1 MANLPAKIASS
12 IVAGMLAGTA
22 LTMPRDVATAAE
34 CLPEPGKDGTQGQ
47 HWYYR
52 IEHGTKRHC
61 WYLRGQD
68 GKAAQVAPADESE
81 PAPKAAAQTSANPP
95 RSVED
100 AHAEYPIPQ
109 SRENMVARAW
119 SGPARKCSRCCPAA
133 SRSAR
138 LRRLGALAISRKR
151 HCAGGSLLGC
161 SCGGCPR
168 TDGSCAGRDDIGPR
182 CRCAAADHRRRD
194 RFEFRRGC
202 DDRRKYSGRYAA
214 GPPRCCRARGSCETV
229 RFPADAV
236 CRDRRSTGACRAD
249 GKHRLSARTPQ
260 GAAPGHLGTPCR
272 PLGER
277 RERPQAAVGPTGN
290 RRGAGVASDS
300 RTESHAERPRTAA
313 PPEDRRDPGA
323 ARQARTAKRSVKAL
337 HHGGAPKNPT

>member
-109 SRENMVARAW
+109 SRENMVAAPVPGLVPRA
-119 SGPARKCSRCCPAA
+119 SAPVAAPPPADPRGSAVSARWPSPENAIAPAA
-133 SRSAR
+133 PSLAAPAAAAPGLTAPAPVATTLAPDAAAPLQTTADATDSSSAADATTDASTVVDTPPGPPAAAAPAVPAKPSAS
-138 LRRLGALAISRKR
+138 LQMLFAVIGGALALAGLTASIVYRLGRRKER
-151 HCAGGSLLGC
+151 RLATSERRAVLWE
-161 SCGGCPR
+161 SVE
-168 TDGSCAGRDDIGPR
+168 SGPR
-182 CRCAAADHRRRD
+182 
-194 RFEFRRGC
+194 
-202 DDRRKYSGRYAA
+202 
-214 GPPRCCRARGSCETV
+214 PPWV
-229 RFPADAV
+229 
-236 CRDRRSTGACRAD
+236 
-249 GKHRLSARTPQ
+249 
-260 GAAPGHLGTPCR
+260 
-272 PLGER
+272 
-277 RERPQAAVGPTGN
+277 
-290 RRGAGVASDS
+290 
-300 RTESHAERPRTAA
+300 
-313 PPEDRRDPGA
+313 PPEIEEEPVSLPIPARRAMPSGPVQQRHQKIEEILA
-323 ARQARTAKRSVKAL
+323 QLVRQGQQSEA
-337 HHGGAPKNPT
+337 